1 MYDNYKLDAIK
12 NWIGSGSINIFG
24 RPFSGKDAQ
33 GKRLAKLLGG
43 NLVGGGEIL
52 RHTPSNH
59 IKQHIDNGQLIPS
72 NDYADIV
79 LPYLSQ
85 TNLVNK
91 PLILSA
97 VGRWHGEETAVIDSL
112 KKSNHQLKA
121 VIYLDISNND
131 SYNRWFALKTYNDR
145 TNRHDDTEEVL
156 RTRFAEFQ
164 NKTMPVI
171 DYYRNIGILI
181 EIDGGRTRDE
191 VNDDI
196 INALY
201 KQATTGNN

>member
-1 MYDNYKLDAIK
+1 MYSDMQISAIK
-12 NWIGSGSINIFG
+12 KWIGSGSVNIFG

-33 GKRLAKLLGG
+33 GKRLADLLDGK
-43 NLVGGGEIL
+43 LVGGGEIL
-52 RHTPSNH
+52 RHTPSDH

-85 TNLVNK
+85 PELSGK

-112 KKSNHQLKA
+112 EKSNHQLRA
-121 VIYLDISNND
+121 VIYLNISNDD
-131 SYNRWFALKTYNDR
+131 SYNRWFALQTYNDR
-145 TNRHDDTEEVL
+145 LNRHDDTESVL
-156 RTRFAEFQ
+156 QTRFAEFQ

-171 DYYRNIGILI
+171 DYYDDLGILI
-181 EIDGGRTRDE
+181 QIDGRQTRDE
-191 VNDDI
+191 VTSDI
-196 INALY
+196 IAALA
-201 KQATTGNN
+201 KLATNN